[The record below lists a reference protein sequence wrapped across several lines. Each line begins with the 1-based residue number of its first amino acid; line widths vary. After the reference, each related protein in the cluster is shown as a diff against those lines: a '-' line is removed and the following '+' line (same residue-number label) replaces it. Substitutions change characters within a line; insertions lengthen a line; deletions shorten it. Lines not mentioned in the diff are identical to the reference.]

1 MDEKQIDRIQRLKQ
15 INLFEDIAEDN
26 GRLETILSHTSIRY
40 VGKGETIISEGEMG
54 DSLYMLQSGS
64 VRIKKRTLQNQDYT
78 VVILQDHMHIY
89 FGEVALVDSDKR
101 SATVIA
107 ETDCELIVMTR
118 KDFLEMAEA
127 DPLLGYRIIS
137 QIARKISG
145 SLRKMNS
152 DVITLFEALV
162 TEVEGSGL
170 SGAQGA

>member
-1 MDEKQIDRIQRLKQ
+1 
-15 INLFEDIAEDN
+15 
-26 GRLETILSHTSIRY
+26 
-40 VGKGETIISEGEMG
+40 
-54 DSLYMLQSGS
+54 
-64 VRIKKRTLQNQDYT
+64 VRIMKKTLQDEDYT
-78 VVILQDHMHIY
+78 VVILHDHMHIY
-89 FGEVALVDSDKR
+89 FGEIALVDNDKR

-107 ETDCELIVMTR
+107 ETDCELIKLTR
-118 KDFLEMAEA
+118 KDFLAMAEA

-170 SGAQGA
+170 NR